1 MNSPDSYPVQS
12 YICDLLSFVL
22 QCTSF
27 SPLCICSH
35 QWTET
40 LLRLAQC
47 SKTMLL
53 PEHFRCKLLILRLL
67 RQILPYLKSSKCGD
81 RKKVCISKNFF
92 FLLIC
97 LTSYY
102 YYSAV
107 SYK

>member
-1 MNSPDSYPVQS
+1 MHNIVLFFRVNSPDSYPVQS

-53 PEHFRCKLLILRLL
+53 AEHFRCKLLILRLL
-67 RQILPYLKSSKCGD
+67 RQILPYLKSSSSG
-81 RKKVCISKNFF
+81 RKKVRSP
-92 FLLIC
+92 LIII
-97 LTSYY
+97 
-102 YYSAV
+102 
-107 SYK
+107 